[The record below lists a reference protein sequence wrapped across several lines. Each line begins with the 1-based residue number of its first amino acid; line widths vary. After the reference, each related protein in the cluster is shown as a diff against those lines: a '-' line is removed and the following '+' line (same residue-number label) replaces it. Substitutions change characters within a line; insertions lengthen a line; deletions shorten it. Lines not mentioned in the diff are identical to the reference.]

1 MGSLNKKKT
10 FPVFLFTCIFVF
22 ISDLPLSSHDTQW
35 WPFRADP
42 SSGNLCIQRVLHD
55 NTVTLQGLVCSIIY
69 RRLLCVGTNSY
80 THTIGDTTLKTGN
93 GRPICIYTA
102 CCIYWCFLCFIWF
115 PMSEPQGK
123 NIDLSMYVCMY
134 ICLHVWMHLS
144 IFWLYI
150 SLTKHATWPVTI
162 SLCHLVQTPSL
173 HNPNPA

>member
-102 CCIYWCFLCFIWF
+102 CCIYWCFCVLSDFLCLNLKVKTLIS
-115 PMSEPQGK
+115 PC
-123 NIDLSMYVCMY
+123 MYVCMY
-134 ICLHVWMHLS
+134 VCMYGCIFLS
-144 IFWLYI
+144 SDCIYR
-150 SLTKHATWPVTI
+150 
-162 SLCHLVQTPSL
+162 
-173 HNPNPA
+173 